1 MRSVNQNHHLY
12 VATSV
17 GTVSE
22 ASSLG
27 AIQAVTGGDNMDKHL
42 YFLYKGR
49 DGVTR
54 SDLIPMNQIS
64 YVKYV
69 PASAQTTKLKKV
81 EVALDSTINSGNAVI
96 GQDYVLNIHF
106 QQFYGLSPENDYV
119 KTVAVH
125 VTTANST
132 ASDFYKAM
140 VKELNAAFAREVG
153 ASSKSNPYLK
163 FMIKID
169 GGNTYEEADFEGKT
183 ATGIVIE
190 EKEQPWS
197 LGKWEAE
204 SLIFN
209 VFPSTIV
216 YNTQEVEWCAATN
229 VTTSLTEIP
238 NNKRMADLEWFTFK
252 ERADYYGGMGYPN
265 NFEFTPIV
273 TTNTDA
279 LNGGVNGYDAL
290 EIHFA
295 YQGTCE
301 DIQKSEKDITIIGAA
316 SVIASLGATLGAADM
331 LGGLS
336 GNKVATPTLT
346 YSDHKLKGVECATPN
361 AQFKYNVGTTGSVDD
376 PTASSGT
383 AYVNGTTA
391 DVTLT
396 SGQTIKVV
404 AYVPGMGTSEVV
416 SHAY

>member
-81 EVALDSTINSGNAVI
+81 EVALDSTINSGNAVV

-153 ASSKSNPYLK
+153 ASSKSNPYLSFK
-163 FMIKID
+163 IKTSGD
-169 GGNTYEEADFEGKT
+169 PYEEADFEGKT

-216 YNTQEVEWCAATN
+216 YNTQEVEWGTATN
-229 VTTSLTEIP
+229 VTESLTEIP

-273 TTNTDA
+273 TTNTDT

-316 SVIASLGATLGAADM
+316 SVIASLGSTLGAADM

-336 GNKVATPTLT
+336 GNKVATPVIT
-346 YSDHKLKGVECATPN
+346 YNSTSHKITDITCATPG
-361 AQFKYNVGTTGSVDD
+361 ATIRATAAGSSPAD
-376 PTASSGT
+376 PTNATDAWDGNDI
-383 AYVNGTTA
+383 A
-391 DVTLT
+391 LT
-396 SGQTIKVV
+396 SGQSVKVI
-404 AYVPGMGTSEVV
+404 ATCPGMADSAIATQSY
-416 SHAY
+416 S